1 MNLPRT
7 PPPPPAISKRGAL
20 AKPTMRAVRHGTQV
34 SLCPLCPL
42 AYLSMFH
49 FLVALRHAG
58 VIDSTQP
65 GPSGETLYKVTFLT
79 FGNSES
85 LLAEKL
91 RPLQEPF
98 DGHADPAKLKVRIKQ
113 IPFCL
118 DINIFLYKNDR
129 VDVNM
134 RLGGNRVISYQL

>member
-98 DGHADPAKLKVRIKQ
+98 DGSADPSKLKVRIEQ
-113 IPFCL
+113 IPYILILSKFVIKMTGLMLTC
-118 DINIFLYKNDR
+118 D
-129 VDVNM
+129 
-134 RLGGNRVISYQL
+134 LGEYRVISYRL